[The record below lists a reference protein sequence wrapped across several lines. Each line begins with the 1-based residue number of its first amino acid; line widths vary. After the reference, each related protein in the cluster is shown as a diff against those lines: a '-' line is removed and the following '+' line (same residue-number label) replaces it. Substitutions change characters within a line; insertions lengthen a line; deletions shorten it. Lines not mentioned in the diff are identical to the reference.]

1 MRANEFSVW
10 LVCVLAA
17 TLLVLTVIRAPAM
30 PAPTCDEVRE
40 TAKQYTKAEIWAMAR
55 RAKITRA
62 QWAEL
67 MACIGNNTK

>member
-1 MRANEFSVW
+1 MRADPRLVW
-10 LVCVLAA
+10 LASVLAA
-17 TLLVLTVIRAPAM
+17 IVFVLSVIRAPAM

-40 TAKQYTKAEIWAMAR
+40 VAKQYTKAEIWAMAR
-55 RAKITRA
+55 RAKLTSA